1 MQTKNLKVTDP
12 DIYKLIKK
20 EEKRQQENLSMI
32 PSENFFSISVR
43 EAIGSAF
50 MHKYSEGNI
59 GQRYYEGND
68 IVDELETLA
77 IDRTKRLFKLPKDW
91 GVNMQALAGSNANLA
106 VYLAVLEP
114 GDTMMAMYLPDG
126 GHLSH
131 GWSYQPKST
140 ETPQNRVY
148 LGGENKIHITS
159 RMFKVV
165 QYKTNSKTAQF
176 DYDELAKLV
185 KQYKPKLLITGGTA
199 YVRDIDYKR
208 MAEIAHSV
216 GAMYMADIAHE
227 AGLIAAGVMNSPVG
241 YADIVTL
248 TTHKT
253 LRSGRGAIIMAHQD
267 LIKKINR
274 GVLPGLQGGPFN
286 NNIAGIAVGLG
297 EALKPEYKKYAKQVV
312 ENAKMLASELT
323 KYGFEVVSGGTD
335 KHLVLVNMTNKGVF
349 GKKTAKALN
358 EAGIVLNMNTMPG
371 ETRAPADPSAIRMGS
386 PLLTTRGMKE
396 KEMKTIAHYI
406 DMVVNEIIQWKDLDF
421 GEFMSEVRKS
431 NTIKE
436 VRKQVV
442 ELCKKF
448 PLEF

>member
-1 MQTKNLKVTDP
+1 MEQKNLKKTDP
-12 DIYKLIKK
+12 EIYKLVKK
-20 EEKRQQENLSMI
+20 EEERQQDNLSMI
-32 PSENFFSISVR
+32 PSENFFSCAVR
-43 EAIGSAF
+43 EAVGSAF

-68 IVDELETLA
+68 IVDEMETIA
-77 IDRTKRLFKLPKDW
+77 IERAKKLFKLPADW
-91 GVNMQALAGSNANLA
+91 GVNIQALAGSNANLA
-106 VYLAVLEP
+106 VYLAVLNP

-140 ETPQNRVY
+140 QTPKDRVY

-159 RMFKVV
+159 RMFNVV
-165 QYKTNSKTAQF
+165 QYKTDPKTATF
-176 DYDELAKLV
+176 DYEEIQKIAK
-185 KQYKPKLLITGGTA
+185 KYKPKLLITGGTA
-199 YVRDIDYKR
+199 YMRDIDYKK
-208 MAEIAHSV
+208 MSEIAHSV
-216 GAMYMADIAHE
+216 GALYMADIAHE
-227 AGLIAAGVMNSPVG
+227 AGLIGAGVLNSPVG
-241 YADIVTL
+241 FADVVTL

-253 LRSGRGAIIMAHQD
+253 LRSGRGAIIMAKQD

-297 EALKPEYKKYAKQVV
+297 EALKPEFKKYAKQVIK
-312 ENAKMLASELT
+312 NAQTLAEELT
-323 KYGFEVVSGGTD
+323 KFGFTIVSGGTD
-335 KHLVLVNMTNKGVF
+335 KHLVLVNMTNKGIY

-371 ETRAPADPSAIRMGS
+371 ETRVPADPSAIRMGS

-396 KEMKTIAHYI
+396 KEMIVIAGYI
-406 DMVVNEIIQWKDLDF
+406 NTVVEEIKQWKDLEFTDF
-421 GEFMSEVRKS
+421 IAQVKKS
-431 NTIKE
+431 KVVKGVKKE
-436 VRKQVV
+436 VKD
-442 ELCKKF
+442 LCGKF